1 MVRAVA
7 LRIVRWA
14 MLASMAVVLTT
25 APQAALSAE
34 AMPAVKKAVAKRKE
48 SRGRLPAHYAPVV
61 TEEQKEKIY
70 KIQEEYKPKIDAART
85 QLDALVKEQKEKIA
99 AVLTTDQKKKIEEAA
114 AKAKEKGEKPET
126 EKPATPAPTPAKK

>member
-1 MVRAVA
+1 MVRTVA

-14 MLASMAVVLTT
+14 MLVSMAVVLTT
-25 APQAALSAE
+25 APQAAFSAE
-34 AMPAVKKAVAKRKE
+34 TMPAVKKAVAKRKE

-70 KIQEEYKPKIDAART
+70 KIQEEYKPKIDAARA
-85 QLDALVKEQKEKIA
+85 QMDALVKEQKEKIA
-99 AVLTTDQKKKIEEAA
+99 AVLTPDQKKKIEEAA

-126 EKPATPAPTPAKK
+126 EKPAAPVPTPAK

>member
-1 MVRAVA
+1 MVRTVA

-14 MLASMAVVLTT
+14 MLVSMAVVLTT
-25 APQAALSAE
+25 APQAAFSAE

-48 SRGRLPAHYAPVV
+48 SRGRLPVHYAPVV

-70 KIQEEYKPKIDAART
+70 KIQEEYKPKIDAARA
-85 QLDALVKEQKEKIA
+85 QMDALVKEQKEKIA
-99 AVLTTDQKKKIEEAA
+99 AVLTPDQKKKIEEAA

-126 EKPATPAPTPAKK
+126 VKPAAPAPTPAK